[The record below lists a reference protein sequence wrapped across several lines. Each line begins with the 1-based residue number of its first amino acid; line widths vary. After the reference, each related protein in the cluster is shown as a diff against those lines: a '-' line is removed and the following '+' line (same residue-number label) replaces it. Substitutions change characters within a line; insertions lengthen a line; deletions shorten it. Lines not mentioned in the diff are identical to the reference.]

1 MQLSDA
7 KQVSAQDSVTLG
19 AAQARLNLQHEKRN
33 PRTRF
38 PEIGPNIRHTVTRPS
53 IAGRNQQDASI
64 PSISQDDGSI
74 SDNRPN
80 PTAKYVSAI
89 LAWNNATATQVLK
102 HLCRNDQ
109 QAEKPSS
116 VNLSNAQSN
125 NSVSQQHHRPSIAIN
140 GPRKSKYDRNS
151 LAVRNGR
158 RRFSSHLLKD
168 ELSNLRFNASVARHD
183 STTQSECEESPSQ
196 PVSDAV
202 PDDPQPSCESL
213 PLPPPAASESPRDYA
228 ELWRQAVE
236 RIIIMVRAAR
246 AVAKQNDVEGVHEP
260 HGMSATAIG
269 FSLDE
274 FRRTNTKEVA
284 LSADALAALGRN
296 PAVRTPADLRVLEKL
311 ADAFDIFAKYDPA
324 VRRALARAFGYNK
337 FGPDR
342 TIIRQD
348 HYGQN
353 FYIIASGSVKVVT
366 TNQAGE
372 SCVIAKLHAGAS
384 FGELAILQNTKRTAS
399 VITTTNTEFLWIN
412 KKDLLDVLHDESEKD
427 IAEKQ
432 SIISNIPYFQQLSAS
447 AIKELAISAKFCEVP
462 PNTPIFFEGDVPYHV
477 FIICEGT
484 CRLVKCVTFAEVNMY
499 YHGSRRSI
507 IPYPPHPHADVRYG
521 YKPTHRLL
529 NIGLCSGGDYFG
541 EDSAIANVGTPHQI
555 VHLGNFCDVGECS
568 RFQFSLIS
576 KTRVRYMLLSR
587 NTFAKEIISHP
598 LLLNQAGTRA
608 KALKNSLLNIP
619 LVQDL
624 YLKQLKWLNFKKQ
637 VVQEIMI
644 AKHRDR

>member
-183 STTQSECEESPSQ
+183 SATQSECEESPSQ
-196 PVSDAV
+196 PVSGAV

-324 VRRALARAFGYNK
+324 VRRALARAFGYSK

-342 TIIRQD
+342 TIIRQ
-348 HYGQN
+348 
-353 FYIIASGSVKVVT
+353 
-366 TNQAGE
+366 
-372 SCVIAKLHAGAS
+372 
-384 FGELAILQNTKRTAS
+384 
-399 VITTTNTEFLWIN
+399 TNTEFLWIN